1 MTSAEDLMRGTSGF
15 AIVGYAA
22 RFPGAADVDE
32 FWQVLREGR
41 EVVSEV
47 PKDRWDADEFF
58 DPDPDAPGK
67 VVTRRAG
74 FVEDVTGFDAPFFGM
89 SAREANLLD
98 PQHRLLLETA
108 WRAVEHSGTAPTALA
123 NTNTGVF
130 VGLSTHDYLGMASGE
145 LTYAE
150 IEAYM
155 ASGTS
160 SAAAAGR
167 ISYRLGLQGPA
178 VAVDTACSSS
188 LVAIHQ
194 ACQALRLGECNLA
207 LAGGVNVLLTP
218 ATMITFSNAHM
229 LAPDG
234 RCKTF
239 DAAADGYVR
248 GEGCGVIVIKRLE
261 DAVRDGDRIRAV
273 IRGSA
278 INQDGA
284 SGGLTVPNGVAQQR
298 VIAKAIERAGIAP
311 GDVGYLEAHGTG
323 TSLGDPIE
331 AQAAGAVLG
340 AGRDASRPLL
350 IGSVKTNIGHLE
362 AAAGIAGVIK
372 VILSLEHE
380 LLPPH
385 LHFRTPSPHI
395 PWDRLALQV
404 VKEATPWERNSRP
417 RVAGVSAFGFA
428 GTNAHVILEEA
439 PAEIGPVAV
448 APGSTDPPGDQRFS
462 VLPLSARTP
471 AALAQVAVHYRSW
484 LGAHPE
490 ATPADVCFTAGAGR
504 AHFEHRAALVVN
516 STESARDLLG
526 ALADD
531 RPAPGLVRGVSDDS
545 PKTAWLFTGQG
556 SQYAGMARGLFDT
569 EPIFADTVTRC
580 AAVVADVL
588 EKPLLGVIFDSAG
601 HPDSEDTLRQT
612 SYAQPAL
619 FAVEMGL
626 ARLWESWGFEP
637 DVVLGHSVGQYA
649 AACVAGVFSLEDG
662 ALLMAERGRLFG
674 SLPAGGRMVA
684 VFAAAERI
692 ESLTDEFPSLS
703 VAAYNGAN
711 TVLSGPAQ
719 DLEQAVAG
727 LIAEGVRCDRLETS
741 HAFHS
746 ALLDPILDEFESFVN
761 RFEFGSPQRLL
772 VCNRSG
778 AALGRNMKLDGS
790 YWRRHA
796 RQPVEFARSV
806 HTLADLNCKVL
817 LEIGPQPVLTAA
829 ALRAWPDS
837 ATAPRAIAS
846 LRRNVADHRQIT
858 EALAEAYVLGHL
870 PDFGA
875 LQQGR
880 ARKLDLPSYPF
891 QHRPYWYRETRPRS
905 AQRAF
910 KQTEAVRLLEDGRIG
925 ELATLLDG
933 AAGNQQTVDV
943 LTKLAAQHNQQL
955 ESQSIADDRYEIHW
969 ERSISGAAGVLDAE
983 ADEGAAWLLIADDAE
998 VVRPL
1003 VEALTELGHQ
1013 HRILG
1018 LPASDADEERLEG
1031 VLRAAVAEEPFQR
1044 ILLVAALDSD
1054 GAPSMR
1060 SLLRMQ
1066 HRVLSGTRRLF
1077 RAVIAA
1083 ELRIPIWLVTLGA
1096 QRVTDTD
1103 TVSPAQSCLWG
1114 FGRAAALEHPQVW
1127 GGLADLSE
1135 GTAYEWSRL
1144 INRVAA
1150 TPRDSAI
1157 REDQLAL
1164 RDEAIYVA
1172 RLVRR
1177 VGQPIATP
1185 PALRDDATY
1194 LVTGGLGAIGLE
1206 IAGYLAAHGARH
1218 LMLAARRP
1226 PGAAAQGRIDALR
1239 ERQGCDVRVVAADV
1253 ANPHDVARLLAT
1265 VQAELPPLAG
1275 IVHAAGEIGTAP
1287 LRALDDTEVDRV
1299 FAGKV
1304 WGAWYLSEATTQL
1317 QLDFFLCT
1325 SSIASVWGGFGQT
1338 AYSAANAFLDA
1349 LAWRLREQGV
1359 PGISVNFGP
1368 WSVGMADEEAR
1379 AGLAQRGVRT
1389 LSPADALAGMADFM
1403 AASSGRGPANAVV
1416 ARIDWASFLP
1426 LYHLTGRRP
1435 FLAQLEREVSS
1446 QMTRVAPSAILSGK
1460 TRLVEQLT
1468 LAPVQRRKKL
1478 VVDHLREAVAQVTR
1492 VDAAEIRE
1500 DAGFFDLGMDSLMA
1514 IELRQ
1519 RVEQAVGRELPA
1531 TLAMDHPRLSD
1542 VADYLLGDVLGLS
1555 EQEAGDSGA
1564 KAGRQ
1569 PAPTVPNRT
1578 DEPIAIIAVACRFPG
1593 APDPEAYWELL
1604 SGGVDAIR
1612 EVPNDRFDIDE
1623 YYDPDPDT
1631 PGKIYSRFGGFLDGI
1646 DGFDPEF
1653 FGISPREAVWMDPQ
1667 QRLML
1672 ETAWEGI
1679 ERAGYSPRALRGSR
1693 SGIFVGVAANE
1704 YSQLLAA
1711 NSIEQ
1716 IEPHFITGNA
1726 LNAISG
1732 RVAFALG
1739 LEGPAVAVDTAC
1751 SSSLVAVHQACQ
1763 GLRSDD
1769 CDLALA
1775 GGVNVLLS
1783 PITVIAASRA
1793 RMLSPVGRCKTFDA
1807 SADGYVRS
1815 EGCGILVLKRLSD
1828 AERDEDPILAVIKGT
1843 AVNQDGAS
1851 SGLTVPN
1858 GAAQQRLISVARA
1871 RAGFAGRDVD
1881 YLEAH
1886 GTGTPLGDPIEVQ
1899 AAAAV
1904 LGAARDADRP
1914 LLIGSV
1920 KSNIGHLESASG
1932 VAGLIK
1938 IVLSLQHE
1946 VLPQSLH
1953 FEKPSPHIPWDS
1965 LPVRVV
1971 DQATPWQANGKPRR
1985 AGISSFGFTGTN
1997 AHVLIEEAPAKPAT
2011 PDEYSTVD
2019 LFNDGTAPPED
2030 NVRPESVEM
2039 LPLSARSA
2047 QALVALAQR
2056 YGEWLN
2062 THPKVD
2068 IADVCYTAGVGRSH
2082 FEHRAAL
2089 VVDSVQN
2096 AREALAELA
2105 KNRMRPGL
2113 VRAECTDPPTT
2124 AWLFTGQGSQYPG
2137 MAREL
2142 FDTEPVFAETVTRCA
2157 DAIDGILPRPLLEV
2171 LFATARDTGGNAG
2184 KVLGH
2189 TWFAKP
2195 GLFAV
2200 EMGLARLWQS
2210 WGVEPD
2216 VVLGHSVGQYA
2227 AACVAGVF
2235 GLEDGARLMAERGR
2249 LFGSLPDGGR
2259 MVAVFAD
2266 ANYVEGIAKKFPRVS
2281 VAAYNGLNTVLS
2293 GPGADL
2299 EQIVSRGGN
2308 DGIRCSWLETSH
2320 AFHSELLEPVLGEFE
2335 SYARWLQFA
2344 APGLPLICNRTGAVL
2359 TAETSLDAQYWRRH
2373 SRQPVQFAESVRT
2386 VAALGCSVLMEIG
2399 PQPVLTGA
2407 ALQAWPEHLAAPRA
2421 IVSLRKGVG
2430 DRRQIAEALAGA
2442 YVSGHRL
2449 KFGALH
2455 PQPHRRLDLPTYPFQ
2470 RRRFWPRTSAIIG
2483 TVGLD
2488 GLGVA
2493 LSGILGSAKDLA
2505 SGDSVYTSRLSVKS
2519 QPWLSDHVIY
2529 GTVVV
2534 PGATYAAMALAAVG
2548 PPARVQDVF
2557 FYEPIILAE
2566 KASREVQ
2573 LTLHPLEDGPQRGA
2587 AWTFR
2592 VHSRPYGVSDAEW
2605 SLNAD
2610 GTLSKDASGTE
2621 AEPLTGADTIDV
2633 AIERMNRMRPQELF
2647 ETFAAMELAW
2657 GPNWSGSLKSL
2668 WLGEG
2673 EAIGDIAVGE
2683 ELAEHLG
2690 TEPMHP
2696 VLLDLCTGVAF
2707 PAFPALLAAE
2717 QGVSDL
2723 FLPLRYGRVDLREKM
2738 PPRFYCRARWHS
2750 SGLDSETQVF
2760 DLDFVDRDG
2769 RRLGGIYEFTV
2780 KRAPRE
2786 ALLRGLGG
2794 DASRLLYTL
2803 GWHEVPLPASSGDV
2817 VSAENAIDNW
2827 LIAGFDDLAANMP
2840 GCISFDRTSTAV
2852 DLGQLFAQARE
2863 CGMPFSGVVWRSSG
2877 PSAEESSA
2885 ESAARLQTEIAS
2897 LLSAVHALQSDDAIR
2912 LPGGLWIVTE
2922 RAVATESGEP
2932 VDPVQAAL
2940 WGLGRTIVNEEPA
2953 LHCRLVDHDG
2963 SAEAARSLAVLLG
2976 APIEEP
2982 ELALRQGKFLASRL
2996 LPWARSGHLSV
3007 PRGSD
3012 YVLAPTE
3019 RGAIDNLRLTEA
3031 DVPAPGEGYVQ
3042 VRVEAA
3048 GLNFR
3053 DVLNVL
3059 GLYPGDPGPIG
3070 GDFAGVVTQLGGGVS
3085 GLDVGQRVYGFMQG
3099 AFASRFNV
3107 PAQLLAPAP
3116 DVVSAV
3122 EAATIPAAA
3131 LTARLAF
3138 DWAQLKPGDRVLIH
3152 AASGGV
3158 GLAAIQMAQQHGA
3171 IVFATASTYKR
3182 ATLRKLGV
3190 EYVYD
3195 SRNTDFAD
3203 QILAD
3208 TGGAGVDVVL
3218 NSLTNEGFVEATVR
3232 ATAQNGRFAEIAKRD
3247 IWTPE
3252 QMAAT
3257 RPDIAYEIVAL
3268 DATTFQEPERIRRL
3282 LGEVSEGLAR
3292 GEWAPLLAEIY
3303 PLSEAKAAFR
3313 RMQQARHIGKIVL
3326 KMPKPLQPRSDRS
3339 YLITG
3344 GLGAI
3349 GLHTAAYLAQL
3360 GAGDIVLT
3368 SRRAPDAD
3376 ARRAIDDIAER
3387 YRCRVHTFAADV
3399 GDEAQVAAL
3408 LARIRAELPPLAG
3421 VAHLAGVLDDALL
3434 SQQNLNRFRTT
3445 LAPKAFGAWHLD
3457 LLTKDDDLDFFI
3469 VSSSV
3474 SSVLGPPGQANYS
3487 TANALLDGLVA
3498 ERQARGLPAT
3508 GINFGPWAEGG
3519 MASSEAARA
3528 NIGAQGLVP
3537 LEPSAALSALAEA
3550 VASGTAQATVIKA
3563 NWQRAA
3569 KVLGSSRPPILDLVL
3584 PSAATQPTGDKELL
3598 RQLQEIPVAQRA
3610 SFITEFLQREVQG
3623 FLRLAQPPAAT
3634 SRFLDLGT
3642 DSLMAVE
3649 LRNRLHSQF
3658 GGALSINATVVFDY
3672 PTIGGLAEHL
3682 AGQLPDSESQ
3692 SDPQPDGA
3700 AAVAVPEPSSEPVAA
3715 PDQS

>member
-1 MTSAEDLMRGTSGF
+1 MASVEDLMQGASGSAGF

-22 RFPGAADVDE
+22 RFPGAADADE
-32 FWQVLREGR
+32 FWQVLAEGR
-41 EVVSEV
+41 DAVSEV
-47 PKDRWDADEFF
+47 PADRWDADEFF
-58 DPDPDAPGK
+58 DPDPDTPGK

-74 FVEDVTGFDAPFFGM
+74 FVDDVTGFDAPFFGM
-89 SAREANLLD
+89 SAREVRLMD

-130 VGLSTHDYLGMASGE
+130 IGLSTHDYLGMASDE
-145 LTYAE
+145 LTYPE

-155 ASGTS
+155 AIGTS
-160 SAAAAGR
+160 NAAAAGR

-194 ACQALRLGECNLA
+194 ACQALRLGECDLA
-207 LAGGVNVLLTP
+207 LAGGANVLLTP
-218 ATMITFSNAHM
+218 ATMITFSSAHM

-248 GEGCGVIVIKRLE
+248 GEGCGVIVLKRLE
-261 DAVRDGDRIRAV
+261 DAIRDGDRIRAV
-273 IRGSA
+273 VRGSA

-298 VIAKAIERAGIAP
+298 VIAAALKRAGVAP

-331 AQAAGAVLG
+331 AQAAGAVFG
-340 AGRDASRPLL
+340 AGREPGRPLL
-350 IGSVKTNIGHLE
+350 MGSVKTNIGHLE

-372 VILSLEHE
+372 VILSLEHG
-380 LLPPH
+380 LLPQH
-385 LHFRTPSPHI
+385 LHFRNPSPHI
-395 PWDRLALQV
+395 PWDRLAVQV
-404 VKEATPWERNSRP
+404 VREPTAWERNGRSRI
-417 RVAGVSAFGFA
+417 AGVSSFGFA

-439 PAEIGPVAV
+439 PV
-448 APGSTDPPGDQRFS
+448 APGEAGRVVVAPRPADQRRFS
-462 VLPLSARTP
+462 VLPLSARRP
-471 AALAQVAVHYRSW
+471 EALVQIAGQYRSW
-484 LGAHPE
+484 LRAHPE
-490 ATPADVCFTAGAGR
+490 ATLADLCFTAGAGR

-516 STESARDLLG
+516 SRQSASELLG

-531 RPAPGLVRGVSDDS
+531 RPAPGLVRGISDDT

-556 SQYAGMARGLFDT
+556 SQYPGMARELFET
-569 EPIFADTVTRC
+569 EPVFAETLTRC

-588 EKPLLGVIFDSAG
+588 EKPLLDVIFDG
-601 HPDSEDTLRQT
+601 DGPDGPDVGETLRQT

-626 ARLWESWGFEP
+626 ARLWQSWGFEP
-637 DVVLGHSVGQYA
+637 DVVLGHSVGQYS
-649 AACVAGVFSLEDG
+649 AACVAGVFGLEDG

-684 VFAAAERI
+684 VFTDAERV
-692 ESLTDEFPSLS
+692 ENLTDEFPSLS

-719 DLEQAVAG
+719 DLDRAVAR
-727 LIAEGVRCDRLETS
+727 LTADGVRCDWLDTS

-746 ALLDPILDEFESFVN
+746 ALLDPILDEFESYAN
-761 RFEFGSPQRLL
+761 RFNFGPPQRML
-772 VCNRSG
+772 VDNRTG
-778 AALGRNMKLDGS
+778 AALGRSVKLDGA

-796 RQPVEFARSV
+796 RQPVEFAKSV
-806 HTLADLNCKVL
+806 RTLADLGCKVL
-817 LEIGPQPVLTAA
+817 LEVGPQPVLTAA
-829 ALRAWPDS
+829 ALRAWPDP

-846 LRRNVADHRQIT
+846 LRRNTADHRQIT
-858 EALAEAYVLGHL
+858 EALADAYALGHL
-870 PDFGA
+870 PDFGTVI
-875 LQQGR
+875 GP
-880 ARKLDLPSYPF
+880 ARKLDLPTYPF
-891 QHRPYWYRETRPRS
+891 QHRQYWYKDERERPNQQQHTGGAR
-905 AQRAF
+905 
-910 KQTEAVRLLEDGRIG
+910 TEAVRLLEDGRIE
-925 ELATLLDG
+925 ELAGLLGGASGDDQTLK
-933 AAGNQQTVDV
+933 V
-943 LTKLAAQHNQQL
+943 LTKLAAQHNQQRKA
-955 ESQSIADDRYEIHW
+955 QSISDDRYEIRW
-969 ERSISGAAGVLDAE
+969 EKSTAWVTEAPDADTGE
-983 ADEGAAWLLIADDAE
+983 APTWLLIGDNGEAAQ
-998 VVRPL
+998 PL
-1003 VEALTELGHQ
+1003 VDALTAQGHQ

-1018 LPASDADEERLEG
+1018 LPASDADEERLE
-1031 VLRAAVAEEPFQR
+1031 VALRA
-1044 ILLVAALDSD
+1044 VAADEPKLRIVHIAALGSD
-1054 GAPSMR
+1054 TAPSTR

-1066 HRVLSGTRRLF
+1066 HQVLGGTRRLF
-1077 RAVIAA
+1077 RAAAAA
-1083 ELRIPIWLVTLGA
+1083 ELRQPIWMVTRGA
-1096 QRVTDTD
+1096 QRITDAD
-1103 TVSPAQSCLWG
+1103 IVSPDQSCLWG
-1114 FGRAAALEHPQVW
+1114 FGRAASLEYPQLW
-1127 GGLADLSE
+1127 GGLADLAQ
-1135 GTAYEWSRL
+1135 GTADEWSRL
-1144 INRVAA
+1144 IDQIMA
-1150 TPRDSAI
+1150 PRDSAM
-1157 REDQLAL
+1157 REDQFAL
-1164 RDEAIYVA
+1164 RDRTVYVP
-1172 RLVRR
+1172 RLLRR
-1177 VGQPIATP
+1177 VGAPSVTSL
-1185 PALRDDATY
+1185 ALRDDATY
-1194 LVTGGLGAIGLE
+1194 LVTGGLGSIGLE
-1206 IAGYLAAHGARH
+1206 IAGHLAAHGAKH
-1218 LMLAARRP
+1218 LVLTSRRSP
-1226 PGAAAQGRIDALR
+1226 SDAAQLRIDALR
-1239 ERQGCDVRVVAADV
+1239 EQHGSEIRVVAADV
-1253 ANPHDVARLLAT
+1253 ANADDVARLLAT

-1275 IVHAAGEIGTAP
+1275 IVHAAGEIGTTP
-1287 LRALDDTEVDRV
+1287 LGALDFESHQAEVDRV

-1304 WGAWYLSEATTQL
+1304 WGAWHLSEAVLGTSGL
-1317 QLDFFLCT
+1317 KLDFFVST
-1325 SSIASVWGGFGQT
+1325 SSIASVWGGYGQT
-1338 AYSAANAFLDA
+1338 AYGAANAFLDG
-1349 LAWRLREQGV
+1349 LAWRLRERGV
-1359 PGISVNFGP
+1359 SGVSVNFGP
-1368 WSVGMADEEAR
+1368 WSAGMADEESR
-1379 AGLAQRGVRT
+1379 AKLAKRGVRT
-1389 LSPADALAGMADFM
+1389 LSPTDALAGMADLM
-1403 AASSGRGPANAVV
+1403 AASSARVPAQGPVQGIV
-1416 ARIDWASFLP
+1416 ARIDWARFLP
-1426 LYHLTGRRP
+1426 LYQQAGRRS
-1435 FLAQLEREVSS
+1435 FLAELERELPES
-1446 QMTRVAPSAILSGK
+1446 APSLSGSSSK
-1460 TRLVEQLT
+1460 TQLVERLT
-1468 LAPVQRRKKL
+1468 HAPVQRRRKL
-1478 VVDHLREAVAQVTR
+1478 VTDYLREVVAEVTR

-1514 IELRQ
+1514 IELR
-1519 RVEQAVGRELPA
+1519 RRLEQGVGKEIPA
-1531 TLAMDHPRLSD
+1531 TLAMDYPRLSD

-1555 EQEAGDSGA
+1555 EQASTGSGPQLA
-1564 KAGRQ
+1564 SLTKGG
-1569 PAPTVPNRT
+1569 T
-1578 DEPIAIIAVACRFPG
+1578 DEPIAIVAVSCRFPG
-1593 APDPEAYWELL
+1593 APDPDAFWEVL

-1612 EVPNDRFDIDE
+1612 EVPDDRFDIDE
-1623 YYDPDPDT
+1623 FYDPDPDT
-1631 PGKIYSRFGGFLDGI
+1631 PGKIYSRFGGFIDGI

-1653 FGISPREAVWMDPQ
+1653 FGISPREAVWIEPQ

-1672 ETAWEGI
+1672 ETVWEGL
-1679 ERAGYSPRALRGSR
+1679 ERAGYAPANLRGSR
-1693 SGIFVGVAANE
+1693 TGVFVGVAANE
-1704 YSQLLAA
+1704 YAHLLSAE
-1711 NSIEQ
+1711 SVDK
-1716 IEPHFITGNA
+1716 IEPYFITGNA

-1763 GLRSDD
+1763 ALHSGD
-1769 CDLALA
+1769 CDLAVA

-1783 PITVIAASRA
+1783 PVTIIAASRA

-1828 AERDEDPILAVIKGT
+1828 AVRDGDRVCAVIPGS

-1858 GAAQQRLISVARA
+1858 GGAQQRLINTALA
-1871 RAGFAGRDVD
+1871 RAGLAGGDVD

-1899 AAAAV
+1899 AAGAV
-1904 LGAARDADRP
+1904 YGAARDADRP
-1914 LLIGSV
+1914 LLMGSV
-1920 KSNIGHLESASG
+1920 KTNIGHLESASG
-1932 VAGLIK
+1932 AAGLIK
-1938 IVLSLQHE
+1938 VVLSLQHG

-1953 FEKPSPHIPWDS
+1953 FDTPSPHIPWDS

-1971 DQATPWQANGKPRR
+1971 DKAIPWEANGRPRR
-1985 AGISSFGFTGTN
+1985 AGVSSFGFTGTN
-1997 AHVLIEEAPAKPAT
+1997 AHVLIEEAPAQPAT
-2011 PDEYSTVD
+2011 PDEYSTGDSAAASEPDAQDEPV
-2019 LFNDGTAPPED
+2019 G
-2030 NVRPESVEM
+2030 V
-2039 LPLSARSA
+2039 LPLSARSP
-2047 QALVALAQR
+2047 QALVELAQR

-2068 IADVCYTAGVGRSH
+2068 IADVCFTAGAGRSH

-2089 VVDSVQN
+2089 VVDSVQS
-2096 AREALAELA
+2096 AREGLAELA
-2105 KNRMRPGL
+2105 ENRIRPGL
-2113 VRAECTDPPTT
+2113 VRGECTDPPTT

-2142 FDTEPVFAETVTRCA
+2142 FDAEPVFADTVTRCA
-2157 DAIDGILPRPLLEV
+2157 DAVDPILPRPLLEV
-2171 LFATARDTGGNAG
+2171 LFATGGEVGGNAG
-2184 KVLGH
+2184 KGLGH
-2189 TWFAKP
+2189 TSFAQP
-2195 GLFAV
+2195 ALFAV

-2235 GLEDGARLMAERGR
+2235 SLEDGARLIAERGR
-2249 LFGSLPDGGR
+2249 LFGSLPDGGH

-2266 ANYVEGIAKKFPRVS
+2266 AKYVEEIANEFPRVS
-2281 VAAYNGLNTVLS
+2281 VAAYNGPNTVLS
-2293 GPGADL
+2293 GPGTDL
-2299 EQIVSRGGN
+2299 EQIFARCGS
-2308 DGIRCSWLETSH
+2308 DGIRCTRLETSH

-2335 SYARWLQFA
+2335 SYAARLQFA
-2344 APGLPLICNRTGAVL
+2344 VPTLPLVCNRSGAVL
-2359 TAETSLDAQYWRRH
+2359 TAETPLDAQYWRRH

-2407 ALQAWPEHLAAPRA
+2407 AVQVWPEHLAAPRA

-2430 DRRQIAEALAGA
+2430 DRRQIAEALAA
-2442 YVSGHRL
+2442 AFVSGHRPT
-2449 KFGALH
+2449 FAALH
-2455 PQPHRRLDLPTYPFQ
+2455 RQPRHRVELPTYPFQ
-2470 RRRFWPRTSAIIG
+2470 HRRFWPKTSGIA
-2483 TVGLD
+2483 GLD
-2488 GLGVA
+2488 GQGA
-2493 LSGILGSAKDLA
+2493 AASGILGGAKDLA

-2548 PPARVQDVF
+2548 PPGRVQDVF
-2557 FYEPIILAE
+2557 FYEPIILTE
-2566 KASREVQ
+2566 KTSREVQ
-2573 LTLHPLEDGPQRGA
+2573 LTLHPLEDGGG
-2587 AWTFR
+2587 WSFR
-2592 VHSRPYGVSDAEW
+2592 VHSRPYGVRDVDW

-2610 GTLSKDASGTE
+2610 GTVLNGVEDEPTPE
-2621 AEPLTGADTIDV
+2621 ADPAESLQAT
-2633 AIERMNRMRPQELF
+2633 IERMNRMRPQELF
-2647 ETFAAMELAW
+2647 DTFADMELAW

-2673 EAIGDIAVGE
+2673 EAIGDITVGE
-2683 ELAEHLG
+2683 ELTEHLG

-2696 VLLDLCTGVAF
+2696 VLMDLCTGVAF

-2717 QGVSDL
+2717 QGVHDL
-2723 FLPLRYGRVDLREKM
+2723 FLPLRYGRVELRERM
-2738 PPRFYCRARWHS
+2738 PRRFYCRARWHAS
-2750 SGLDSETQVF
+2750 ALDAETQVF

-2769 RRLGGIYEFTV
+2769 RHLGGIREFTV

-2794 DASRLLYTL
+2794 DATRLLYAL
-2803 GWHEVPLPASSGDV
+2803 GWHEVPAPPSSD
-2817 VSAENAIDNW
+2817 SSENISGTW
-2827 LIAGFDDLAANMP
+2827 LIAGFNELAAELP
-2840 GCISFDRTSTAV
+2840 GCIPFDRATDAEP
-2852 DLGQLFAQARE
+2852 LGQVLAQAHER
-2863 CGMPFSGVVWRSSG
+2863 GMPFAGIVWRSAG
-2877 PSAEESSA
+2877 PRADESSA
-2885 ESAARLQTEIAS
+2885 ESIARLETEIGH
-2897 LLSAVHALQSDDAIR
+2897 LLSAVHTAQTDDAVK

-2953 LHCRLVDHDG
+2953 LRCKLIDHDG
-2963 SAEAARSLAVLLG
+2963 SEEAVRSLACLLG
-2976 APIEEP
+2976 APIDEP

-2996 LPWARSGHLSV
+2996 LQWSRSGHLSV
-3007 PRGSD
+3007 PRAAD
-3012 YVLAPTE
+3012 YALAPTE
-3019 RGAIDNLRLTEA
+3019 RGAIDNLRLTETE
-3031 DVPAPGEGYVQ
+3031 VPPPDDGYVQ

-3070 GDFAGVVTQLGGGVS
+3070 GDFAGTVTQLGSGVT
-3085 GLDVGQRVYGFMQG
+3085 GLEIGQRVYGFMQG

-3107 PAQLLAPAP
+3107 PAQLLAPIPAR
-3116 DVVSAV
+3116 VSAI

-3138 DWAQLKPGDRVLIH
+3138 DWARLKPGDRVLIH

-3158 GLAAIQMAQQHGA
+3158 GLAAIQMAQRHGA

-3195 SRNTDFAD
+3195 SRSTDFAD

-3208 TGGAGVDVVL
+3208 TGGLGVDVVL
-3218 NSLTNEGFVEATVR
+3218 NSLTNEGFIEATVR

-3252 QMAAT
+3252 QMAAL

-3268 DATTFQEPERIRRL
+3268 DTVTFQEPERIRGL
-3282 LGEVSEGLAR
+3282 LGEVSDGLAT
-3292 GEWAPLLAEIY
+3292 GEWTPLPAEIY
-3303 PLSEAKAAFR
+3303 PLTEAKTAFR

-3326 KMPKPLQPRSDRS
+3326 HMPKPLQPRGDRS

-3349 GLHTAAYLAQL
+3349 GLHTASHLAQL

-3368 SRRAPDAD
+3368 SRREPDAD
-3376 ARRAIDDIAER
+3376 AQRAIGEITER
-3387 YRCRVHTFAADV
+3387 YKCRIHTFAADV
-3399 GDEAQVAAL
+3399 GEESEVAKL
-3408 LARIRAELPPLAG
+3408 LERIRAELPPLAG
-3421 VAHLAGVLDDALL
+3421 VAHLAGMLDDALL
-3434 SQQNLNRFRTT
+3434 SQQNPERFRTT
-3445 LAPKAFGAWHLD
+3445 LAPKAFGALYLD
-3457 LLTKDDDLDFFI
+3457 RLTKDDDLDFFV

-3474 SSVLGPPGQANYS
+3474 SSLLGPPGQANYS

-3498 ERQARGLPAT
+3498 GRQARGVPAA
-3508 GINFGPWAEGG
+3508 GVNFGPWAQGG

-3537 LEPSAALSALAEA
+3537 LEPSAALGALAEV
-3550 VASGTAQATVIKA
+3550 VANGTAQATVIKA

-3584 PSAATQPTGDKELL
+3584 PSAVGETTGDSELL

-3658 GGALSINATVVFDY
+3658 GGAFTINATAVFDY
-3672 PTIGGLAEHL
+3672 PTIGGLGEYL
-3682 AGQLPDSESQ
+3682 AAQLPESESPPGEAE
-3692 SDPQPDGA
+3692 S
-3700 AAVAVPEPSSEPVAA
+3700 VAVPESDPESVAA
-3715 PDQS
+3715 PEPS